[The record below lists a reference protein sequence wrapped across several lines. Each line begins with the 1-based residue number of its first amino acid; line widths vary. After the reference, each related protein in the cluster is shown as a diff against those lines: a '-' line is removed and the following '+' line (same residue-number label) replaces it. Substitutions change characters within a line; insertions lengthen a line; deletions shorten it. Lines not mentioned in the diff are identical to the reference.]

1 VLAKVGIKKKR
12 RKKNRSD
19 WDYLTKRKRKRTSKQ
34 EPLSVA
40 KSTHYNYKGR
50 LSIEKKTI
58 TISYKFHLFYIA
70 LSSSYQLGASAIING
85 GVFQGINTDDGSG

>member
-1 VLAKVGIKKKR
+1 LQKLVLKKKR

-40 KSTHYNYKGR
+40 KSTHYKGR